1 MTHQPRNLCDSII
14 QLIRLK
20 TMSSSKILICLLIH
34 LNLQKNIFCKDSKYY
49 STFGDLVLH
58 FGESGSGIHDYVTLK
73 NDIKSRFPEE
83 RF

>member
-1 MTHQPRNLCDSII
+1 MTHQPRNLCDNIL
-14 QLIRLK
+14 QLIRLQ
-20 TMSSSKILICLLIH
+20 TMRPSIIFVCLLLH
-34 LNLQKNIFCKDSKYY
+34 LKNISCRDSKYY

-73 NDIKSRFPEE
+73 NDIKSRFSEE

>member
-1 MTHQPRNLCDSII
+1 MTHQPRNLCDNII
-14 QLIRLK
+14 QIIRPQ
-20 TMSSSKILICLLIH
+20 TMRTSRILVCLLIH